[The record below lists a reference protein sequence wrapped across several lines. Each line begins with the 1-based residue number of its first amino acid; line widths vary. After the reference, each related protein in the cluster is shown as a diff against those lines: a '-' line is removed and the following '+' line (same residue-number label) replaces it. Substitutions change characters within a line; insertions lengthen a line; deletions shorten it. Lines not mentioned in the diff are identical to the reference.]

1 MSGFKTPWPQGEH
14 RELSSEEKQII
25 LDETRALRPDG
36 PLWVF
41 AFGSL
46 MWNPGFE
53 FAESDI
59 AILAGWERKF
69 HIWTTVAR
77 GTPDRPGLGLCL
89 EKGEGDCKGIVY
101 QLRPENEEKDWEA
114 LWYREMNSGIYK
126 TCWADL
132 ETENFGRVK
141 ALVFVVN
148 PEHRQY
154 AGQLPVDVMAEIMA
168 GACGRY
174 GRCRDYL
181 ANTIDEMK
189 KLGVIDLHLSN
200 LLKAVDLNE
209 SELTSS

>member
-1 MSGFKTPWPQGEH
+1 MPLPTGEY
-14 RELSSEEKQII
+14 RELTPEERQHI
-25 LDETRALRPDG
+25 LDETRASRPDG

-53 FAESDI
+53 YEVSDV
-59 AILAGWERKF
+59 AVLAGWERKF

-77 GTPDRPGLGLCL
+77 GTPERPGLGLCL
-89 EKGEGDCKGIVY
+89 EKGEGECKGIVY
-101 QLRPENEEKDWEA
+101 QLCSENEDKDWEA

-126 TCWADL
+126 TLWADL
-132 ETENFGRVK
+132 ETENFGRIK
-141 ALVFVVN
+141 ALVFVVD

-154 AGQLPVDVMAEIMA
+154 AGQLPLDVMAEIMA

-181 ANTIDEMK
+181 AGTIDEMK
-189 KLGVIDLHLSN
+189 KLGVVDLELIDLLEF
-200 LLKAVDLNE
+200 VDLKE
-209 SELTSS
+209 AEQTIS